1 MIQLF
6 NDNDSDVFYD
16 HDSDVFY
23 DHDSAVFNDNDSL
36 NDEEENTRTRKD
48 LSDDN
53 STFLETIIEE
63 TSKRRAKKQRAR
75 KRRTKKPMRI
85 NR

>member
-1 MIQLF
+1 M
-6 NDNDSDVFYD
+6 
-16 HDSDVFY
+16 
-23 DHDSAVFNDNDSL
+23 FNDNDSL

-85 NR
+85 KCETLECAVKGGLIKGFLNIIGIVLSL